1 MEQTQDMIRIPTDC
15 GDEAA
20 RRGFSHMATSM
31 VGSSILKI
39 ANEIRALRDRGVE
52 VADLTVGDFSP
63 TYFPIPEA
71 MRNYLVE
78 AIEDGDTNYPPS
90 AGDLGLRTAV
100 KEHMM
105 ATQGLD
111 YPIEGIAI
119 VSGGRPSLYSTYRL
133 LVDPGELVLFPTP
146 SWNNHNY
153 RDTCQVR
160 VRGIRARKEDAFQPT
175 VELLAP
181 HAREAR
187 LIVLNSPQ
195 NPSGGVMPREEVA
208 KFGHFLV
215 EENARRKEAGE
226 KPLYLLYDQIYS
238 LLAFPGFEHYSPVQ
252 LVPECAPYVI
262 HADGISKGFCAT
274 GLRCG
279 WLVGP
284 PAVVRKV
291 IALGTHVGAWAP
303 KPVQVATARFLRD
316 APAMK
321 AWREDLLTRVVS
333 SLEVAHQGIQQ
344 MKADGLPVDSIEPQG
359 AIYLSLQFRLH
370 GKRTP
375 GGHVLEN
382 SEDIREYLLQDAAFG
397 LVPFNAFGVEEDEED
412 GWFRASI
419 GAVSEDGLREA
430 LPRVRKAL
438 EALS

>member
-1 MEQTQDMIRIPTDC
+1 MIRIPTDC
-15 GDEAA
+15 GADVA
-20 RRGFSHMATSM
+20 RRGFSHMASSM

-39 ANEIRALRDRGVE
+39 ANEIRALRERGTD

-63 TYFPIPEA
+63 TQFPVPDA
-71 MRNYLVE
+71 LRRYLVD
-78 AIEDGDTNYPPS
+78 AIEEGCTNYPPS
-90 AGDLGLRTAV
+90 AGEMELRMAV

-105 ATQGLD
+105 ATQSVD

-119 VSGGRPSLYSTYRL
+119 VSGGRPSLFSTYAL
-133 LVDPGELVLFPTP
+133 LVDPGELVLFPVP

-160 VRGIRARKEDAFQPT
+160 VRGIQTRKEDAFQPT
-175 VELLAP
+175 VDLLAP
-181 HAREAR
+181 HARDAR
-187 LIVLNSPQ
+187 LLVLNTPQ
-195 NPSGGVMPREEVA
+195 NPSGGVMPREEV
-208 KFGHFLV
+208 KRFGEFLV
-215 EENARRKEAGE
+215 EENDRRKQVGQ
-226 KPLYLLYDQIYS
+226 KPLYMLYDQIYS
-238 LLAFPGFEHYSPVQ
+238 LLAFPGYDHYSPVQ

-303 KPVQVATARFLRD
+303 RPVQVATARFLRD
-316 APAMK
+316 QVAM
-321 AWREDLLTRVVS
+321 AEWRTDLITRVRE
-333 SLEVAHQGIQQ
+333 SLDTMHDGIQQ
-344 MKADGLPVDSIEPQG
+344 MKADGIPVDSIEPQG
-359 AIYLSLQFRLH
+359 AIYLSIQLRLL
-370 GKRTP
+370 GKTTP
-375 GGHVLEN
+375 GGNVLTN
-382 SEDIREYLLQDAAFG
+382 NEDIREYMLQDAAFG
-397 LVPFNAFGVEEDEED
+397 LVPFSAFGVEEEDED

-419 GAVSEDGLREA
+419 GAISVDEIRASI
-430 LPRVRKAL
+430 PRVIAAI

>member
-1 MEQTQDMIRIPTDC
+1 MIRIPTDC
-15 GDEAA
+15 GAESA
-20 RRGFSHMATSM
+20 RRGFSHMASSM

-39 ANEIRALRDRGVE
+39 ANEIRALRELGVA
-52 VADLTVGDFSP
+52 VADMTVGDFSP
-63 TYFPIPEA
+63 SQFPIPA
-71 MRNYLVE
+71 AFQQYLLE
-78 AIEDGDTNYPPS
+78 AIEEGATNYPPS
-90 AGDLGLRTAV
+90 AGEPALRAAV
-100 KEHMM
+100 KEYFM

-111 YPIEGIAI
+111 YPMEGIAI
-119 VSGGRPSLYSTYRL
+119 VSGGRPSLYATYRL

-160 VRGIRARKEDAFQPT
+160 VRGIHTRKENAFQPT
-175 VELLAP
+175 VDLLAP
-181 HAREAR
+181 HAKEAR
-187 LIVLNSPQ
+187 LLVLNSPQ
-195 NPSGGVMPREEVA
+195 NPSGGVMPQKEVA
-208 KFGHFLV
+208 RLGQFLV
-215 EENARRKEAGE
+215 EENERRQQCGQ
-226 KPLYLLYDQIYS
+226 KPLFLLYDQIYS
-238 LLAFPGFEHYSPVQ
+238 LITFPGHAHYSPVQ

-303 KPVQVATARFLRD
+303 RPVQVATARFLRD
-316 APAMK
+316 TTALQ
-321 AWREDLLTRVVS
+321 AWRQQLLPRVQE
-333 SLEVAHQGIQQ
+333 SLEIAHQGIQQ
-344 MKADGLPVDSIEPQG
+344 LKAAGLPVDSIDPQG
-359 AIYLSLQFRLH
+359 AIYLSLQFKLH
-370 GKRTP
+370 GRKTP

-382 SEDIREYLLQDAAFG
+382 SEDIRAYLLQDAAFG
-397 LVPFNAFGVEEDEED
+397 VVPFNAFGVAEDEED

-419 GAVSEDGLREA
+419 GAVSPDDIHAA
-430 LPRVRKAL
+430 LPRVQKAI